1 MKLRRSLTILLAL
14 ALVASL
20 ALVGCGPAKPKVI
33 RIGAAGPFTGSLS
46 KIGLD
51 SLNAIKMAVE
61 EFNASG
67 QLKGQT
73 VEVAVGDDGADP
85 AKAAAVAEKFASDAS
100 LVGVIGPMTSS
111 GVNAALPILEKNSIT
126 LITQSGTNPSLTE
139 QGYKVMHRV
148 CPRDDDQAPAAATFI
163 VNDIKAKSVYMID
176 DKGTY
181 GQGLADEVEKNLKK
195 LGVSKIARAQITS
208 DDKDFSAILTKIK
221 AAKPDLLYLA
231 IPSPAQAATIIK
243 QLVGMGI
250 KCSIMGGDGIR
261 EKDELIKGAGG
272 AAEGVYATSIG
283 PTIQSVPEAKDF
295 IANFEKKYGALS
307 MYSGQSYEAAKV
319 MLAGIAAAA
328 AKNGG
333 KVERKAVLEAVH
345 NTKDFKGV
353 LGVPITF
360 NAKGDLAG
368 SAIFVVRVKG
378 SDFEQL
384 KAVQVVK

>member
-1 MKLRRSLTILLAL
+1 MRLNKSLLAIL
-14 ALVASL
+14 GIALIMSI
-20 ALVGCGPAKPKVI
+20 ALMGCGAPKETVV

-51 SLNAIKMAVE
+51 SLNAIKMAVD

-67 QLKGQT
+67 KLKGAK

-85 AKAAAVAEKFASDAS
+85 AKAAAVAEKFASDPT

-111 GVNAALPILEKNSIT
+111 GVVAALPILEKQNIA

-148 CPRDDDQAPAAATFI
+148 CPRDDDQAPAAASFI

-181 GQGLADEVEKNLKK
+181 GQGLADEVEKNLKT
-195 LGVSKIARAQITS
+195 LGVTKITRAQITS

-221 AAKPDLLYLA
+221 ASKPDLLYLA

-250 KCSIMGGDGIR
+250 KTAIMGGDGIR
-261 EKDELIKGAGG
+261 EKDELIMGAGG

-283 PTIQSVPEAKDF
+283 PIIESVPQAKSF
-295 IANFEKKYGALS
+295 IENFTKKYGAIS
-307 MYSGQSYEAAKV
+307 MYSGQSYEAASV
-319 MLAGIAAAA
+319 LLAGIAKAGVQ
-328 AKNGG
+328 KG
-333 KVERKAVLEAVH
+333 KVDRKAVLDAVSA
-345 NTKDFKGV
+345 TKDFQGV

-360 NAKGDLAG
+360 TPKGDLQG
-368 SAIFVVRVKG
+368 SAIFVVQVKG
-378 SDFEQL
+378 NDFVQL
-384 KAVQVVK
+384 KAVQVQK